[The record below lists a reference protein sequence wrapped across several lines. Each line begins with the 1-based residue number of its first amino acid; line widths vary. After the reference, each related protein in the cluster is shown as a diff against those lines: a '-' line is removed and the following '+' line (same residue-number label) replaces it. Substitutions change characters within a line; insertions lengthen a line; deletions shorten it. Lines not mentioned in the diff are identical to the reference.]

1 MSTTPP
7 GSRVRKPRGLTPG
20 QFARLLASLAD
31 DCEADRETAAELYEE
46 IRRALITFFEFHP
59 TGFHPAD
66 EADEVFNRVARRLDE
81 GREIYAAH
89 PRHYFYAVARNLWR
103 ERRRHPV
110 SEVALESEALPSRYS
125 PRTPLEILEA
135 ADQERQQERRLRCL
149 EECLQRLTPAE
160 RELIVAYYHGSGGDK
175 IRQRQVLAARYGTTV
190 ANLRVRTSR
199 LRDKLEDCVTRCL
212 KRGR

>member
-1 MSTTPP
+1 MFTSSP
-7 GSRVRKPRGLTPG
+7 GSRARKPRGLTPG
-20 QFARLLASLAD
+20 QFARLLDSLA
-31 DCEADRETAAELYEE
+31 ADREVAAEGYEE

-81 GREIYAAH
+81 GREIYALQ

-103 ERRRHPV
+103 ERRASPV
-110 SEVALESEALPSRYS
+110 NEVALENQAIPRHHQ
-125 PRTPLEILEA
+125 PRTPLQLIEA
-135 ADQERQQERRLRCL
+135 AEDERHRERRLRCL
-149 EECLQRLTPAE
+149 EECLQRLDPAE

-175 IRQRQVLAARYGTTV
+175 IRQRQALAARYGTTV

-199 LRDKLEDCVTRCL
+199 LRAKLEDCAARCL
-212 KRGR
+212 KRSR

>member
-1 MSTTPP
+1 MRNPP
-7 GSRVRKPRGLTPG
+7 VSLFLLVCLSLVVVSCALT
-20 QFARLLASLAD
+20 SLAL
-31 DCEADRETAAELYEE
+31 DRDSAAEHYEE

-81 GREIYAAH
+81 GCEIYASQ

-103 ERRRHPV
+103 ERRASPV
-110 SEVALESEALPSRYS
+110 NEVALENQAIPHHYQ
-125 PRTPLEILEA
+125 PRTPQQLIEA
-135 ADQERQQERRLRCL
+135 AEDERHHESRLRCL
-149 EECLQRLTPAE
+149 EECLQRLDPADH
-160 RELIVAYYHGSGGDK
+160 ELIVAYYHGDGGDK
-175 IRQRQVLAARYGTTV
+175 IRQRQALAARYHTTV

-212 KRGR
+212 KRFPK